1 MSELPI
7 LVIGASRG
15 IGFEI
20 TRQLRARDQK
30 VIGTA
35 RQIPDELAALGV
47 PMIEMDA
54 TEAGPDPARV
64 PDALAGLVYCP
75 GSITLK
81 PFHSLRPDD
90 FIRDFEVNLLGAVR
104 VLQTALPALRKGK
117 PASVVLFST
126 VAVSQ
131 GMPYHASIA
140 AAKGA
145 VEALTRS
152 LAAEWAPDIRVNCIA
167 LSLTRTSLSSRL
179 LSSEEKIQAAAQRHP
194 LRRIGRADDA
204 ARAALFLLSDD
215 SAWITGQVIGVDG
228 GLSTLKTA

>member
-1 MSELPI
+1 MSDLPI

-20 TRQLRARDQK
+20 TRQLCTTGRS
-30 VIGTA
+30 VIAAA
-35 RQIPDELAALGV
+35 RQIPDELTALGI
-47 PMIEMDA
+47 PTFQLDA
-54 TEAGPDPARV
+54 SEGGPEPAQI
-64 PDALAGLVYCP
+64 PGELAGLVYCP
-75 GSITLK
+75 GTITLK

-90 FIRDFEVNLLGAVR
+90 FLRDFQVNLLGAVR
-104 VLQTALPALRKGK
+104 VLQSALPALRKGK

-126 VAVSQ
+126 VAVAQ

-179 LSSEEKIQAAAQRHP
+179 LSSEEKVQAAAQRHP
-194 LRRIGRADDA
+194 LRRIGRAEDA
-204 ARAALFLLSDD
+204 ARTALFLLGDD